1 VLNELII
8 MSQMMIDLVDY
19 QSNKSGNPQTSLTQ
33 IANNLN
39 SHLAFC
45 STLKANIHD
54 YITSLN
60 NNNPED
66 IQVNQN
72 KQIIKIPIQQLKNK
86 KLQKRASKLV
96 DFIHNSVAYLT
107 IVVFQVKVD
116 EFELTKSQRVRGE
129 IKVLLDEFSKTGEP
143 KIS

>member
-1 VLNELII
+1 
-8 MSQMMIDLVDY
+8 M
-19 QSNKSGNPQTSLTQ
+19 
-33 IANNLN
+33 
-39 SHLAFC
+39 
-45 STLKANIHD
+45 
-54 YITSLN
+54 
-60 NNNPED
+60 
-66 IQVNQN
+66 
-72 KQIIKIPIQQLKNK
+72 KNK